1 MSTTWLLILLT
12 MIGGNFIL
20 NIIPGYFFIEG
31 VIGINLFILAIS
43 YFLFRR
49 DPFIDVRVNSLFML
63 GLTVINILT
72 ELGIMSSTMSWIAF
86 AALFIWSFLGGG
98 RSN

>member
-49 DPFIDVRVNSLFML
+49 DPFIDVRANSLFML
-63 GLTVINILT
+63 GLTVT

>member
-49 DPFIDVRVNSLFML
+49 DPFIDVRANSLFML
-63 GLTVINILT
+63 GLTVISIL
-72 ELGIMSSTMSWIAF
+72 SSTMSWIAF

-98 RSN
+98 RRN

>member
-1 MSTTWLLILLT
+1 
-12 MIGGNFIL
+12 
-20 NIIPGYFFIEG
+20 
-31 VIGINLFILAIS
+31 
-43 YFLFRR
+43 LFRR
-49 DPFIDVRVNSLFML
+49 DPFIDVRANSLFML

-72 ELGIMSSTMSWIAF
+72 ELGIMSSTISWIAF